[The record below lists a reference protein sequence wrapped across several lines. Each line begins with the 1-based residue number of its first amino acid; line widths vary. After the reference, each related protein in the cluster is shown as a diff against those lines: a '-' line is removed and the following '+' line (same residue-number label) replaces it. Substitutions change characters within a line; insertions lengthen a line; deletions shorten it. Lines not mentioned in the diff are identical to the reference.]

1 MATPLP
7 RRLVGGLLALVL
19 AVLSLGLAA
28 GTADAASGYR
38 YWNYYHV
45 QGSRYVFA
53 KTGPGGYTPKNN
65 TIEAYRYGTSTTANG
80 LPPRAD
86 LSVYRIGKICGDV
99 HPAAGKK
106 RVGVLLDYGTGAD
119 AASGETP
126 PKPRAACAVVP
137 DNATGQQV
145 LDKVAE
151 VRYQKQLV
159 CGIDGYPVKTCS
171 VTVKNPPATGKAQSV
186 AFTLPGSAHRAG
198 SASSSGGNTGLI
210 IAVVVV
216 VLLAGGGLLL
226 ARRNR
231 TARS

>member
-19 AVLSLGLAA
+19 TALTLGLAA
-28 GTADAASGYR
+28 GTANASSGYR
-38 YWNYYHV
+38 YWNYFHV
-45 QGSRYVFA
+45 QGSKYVFA
-53 KTGPGGYTPKNN
+53 KTGPGSYTPKDNAV
-65 TIEAYRYGTSTTANG
+65 EAYRYGTSTTADG

-86 LSVYRIGKICGDV
+86 LSVYKISKICGDV

-106 RVGVLLDYGTGAD
+106 RVGVLLDFGTGAD

-137 DNATGQQV
+137 DNATGEQV

-151 VRYQKQLV
+151 VRFQKQLV

-171 VTVKNPPATGKAQSV
+171 VTVKNPPATGKAQNV
-186 AFTLPGSAHRAG
+186 AFALPSSRQDDT
-198 SASSSGGNTGLI
+198 SSSGGGNTGLI
-210 IAVVVV
+210 VGVVVV
-216 VLLAGGGLLL
+216 VALLSGGGLLL
-226 ARRNR
+226 TRRNR
-231 TARS
+231 TVND